1 MLRERLAEL
10 VSRASDGELAA
21 ADLLAS
27 DRSLPAL
34 GVTSLVYL
42 RLIDAI
48 EVEFGCD
55 VDLDG
60 PFLDTLDSLAGHLA
74 ARLADGPAGQ
84 PGGGTGDR

>member
-10 VSRASDGELAA
+10 VSRASGGELAA
-21 ADLLAS
+21 ADVLAS

-60 PFLDTLDSLAGHLA
+60 PFLDTLDGLADHLAG
-74 ARLADGPAGQ
+74 RLADA
-84 PGGGTGDR
+84 PGGRAGDR

>member
-10 VSRASDGELAA
+10 VSRASGGELAA
-21 ADLLAS
+21 ADVLAS

-60 PFLDTLDSLAGHLA
+60 PFLDTLDGLADHLANRLAG
-74 ARLADGPAGQ
+74 RLADA
-84 PGGGTGDR
+84 PGGRAGDR